1 VTACSRVADVL
12 CLAQDDVKRFISES
26 QPPPS
31 GIEIPVEGKVKERR
45 EVGEGDDTV
54 VVEDT
59 SDDDTDEETLQD
71 RFQLRSRF
79 SRPGLPHVP
88 LVQDPPASLE
98 ASLAVPPRKP
108 RNPARKRVTKKLKVS
123 ETTPQEVGCLEQSS
137 RVLVVRVR
145 LLTSSLHCMQEVP
158 PAESVEG
165 DDEGVWDTV
174 GEPAGSR
181 SPAPTVEE
189 LLAQLERQPPAPQG
203 STGPVAAAVEEV
215 VASGAQETSAPAA
228 AAVEEAVA
236 AEAQEEAPAEGG
248 LVDIASILGAPVVTI
263 VRSNL

>member
-1 VTACSRVADVL
+1 
-12 CLAQDDVKRFISES
+12 VKRFISEP

-31 GIEIPVEGKVKERR
+31 GIEIPKEGKAKERR
-45 EVGEGDDTV
+45 EVPEGDDPI

-59 SDDDTDEETLQD
+59 TDDDDEDEETLQD

-88 LVQDPPASLE
+88 LVQDPPTSLE
-98 ASLAVPPRKP
+98 ASLAAPPRKP

-123 ETTPQEVGCLEQSS
+123 ETTPQEVSSLEQSS
-137 RVLVVRVR
+137 RVPFVRVL
-145 LLTSSLHCMQEVP
+145 LLTSSLPCVQEVP
-158 PAESVEG
+158 PAEPVKEG
-165 DDEGVWDTV
+165 DEGVWDPV

-181 SPAPTVEE
+181 SPAPTVEDI
-189 LLAQLERQPPAPQG
+189 LAQLERQPPAPQG
-203 STGPVAAAVEEV
+203 STRPVAAAVGEV
-215 VASGAQETSAPAA
+215 VSSGAQETAAPAA

-236 AEAQEEAPAEGG
+236 AGAQEEEAPAEGG
-248 LVDIASILGAPVVTI
+248 LVDIASILGAPTVTI